1 MILFRFY
8 LKNSKGTVFS
18 CPLVIELRLKYT
30 VPVTHQLALPDS
42 PLSYSDSNA
51 SHSSPE
57 VAVFAR
63 VIFFFRTVHN

>member
-1 MILFRFY
+1 MILYRCY
-8 LKNSKGTVFS
+8 LENSKGTVFS

-51 SHSSPE
+51 SHSSP
-57 VAVFAR
+57 VAVFASY
-63 VIFFFRTVHN
+63 FLF